1 MILKSAINKK
11 IKKNSKL
18 KFFLVTYFF
27 STISVLAVLVILFFT
42 SYTVKLKTLKALDYL
57 SKAGRVEY
65 IYIFNIVYKAIKSNF
80 YKVERID
87 LDIKFDD
94 IITLENEREVAL
106 KNGSLGAKDNL
117 SKVPIVV
124 KYKDKEI
131 NAQLR
136 LKGDRKI
143 HYEKKKDSSYNV
155 YLPKG
160 KTILGVNN
168 FSIQKPG
175 VRNYIHEWIFTEM
188 VGDLGLIKQKYEFF
202 DLYINGSGSGLYALE
217 EKMGKEILERNGK
230 VNGPIFTTNS
240 NYIKTEF
247 KKTYVYEVYDDKFWT
262 KDENLYLVKTA
273 RKKLTEFFKGNS
285 SAKDTFD
292 MEKFA
297 AFFAIMDA
305 TYTINALFDNSKL
318 YYNPVTEL
326 FEPVPRN
333 GHRQLPNYY
342 KFNINYY
349 DKVFLDS
356 IYKPESSIELGGN
369 LQINKTRQWW
379 LKRFFTHEN
388 GEINYDFYKLYLK
401 YITKISSKKYLNEFF
416 DSRKNE
422 IERINSL
429 IYSDYFFYSTSRGYT
444 WGLYYFKKNDLF
456 HRANVIRSRLETVNK
471 DINAIIDDDKNL
483 IISVAY
489 QHYDK
494 NRNLIRLDN
503 LVVNSINC
511 IKKES
516 SENLENTGEI
526 ILEKKIINKTVD
538 IFLQKKIKLNQLKS
552 DELNCSSVTILD
564 SKLNKTYIVQ
574 IDKLNSL

>member
-27 STISVLAVLVILFFT
+27 STISVFAVLVILFFT

-65 IYIFNIVYKAIKSNF
+65 IYIFNIAYKAIKSNF

-106 KNGSLGAKDNL
+106 KNGSLGFKKNL

-131 NAQLR
+131 KARLR

-175 VRNYIHEWIFTEM
+175 VRNYIHEWIFTEL

-230 VNGPIFTTNS
+230 VNGPIFTTNK
-240 NYIKTEF
+240 NYKKTQL
-247 KKTYVYEVYDDKFWT
+247 KKTYVYEVYDDKFWA

-273 RKKLTEFFKGNS
+273 RKKLTEFFKGNIPI
-285 SAKDTFD
+285 KGTFD
-292 MEKFA
+292 IEKFA

-305 TYTINALFDNSKL
+305 TYTTHSFFNNLKL
-318 YYNPVTEL
+318 YYNPVSEL
-326 FEPVPRN
+326 FEPIPRN
-333 GHRQLPNYY
+333 GHRQLPNYH
-342 KFNINYY
+342 KFSINYY
-349 DKVFLDS
+349 DKIFLDS
-356 IYKPESSIELGGN
+356 IYKAESSLELGGT
-369 LQINKTRQWW
+369 LQINENRKWW
-379 LKRFFTHEN
+379 INKFFTHKN

-401 YITKISSKKYLNEFF
+401 YLTKISSEEYLNSFF
-416 DSRKNE
+416 DSRKKE
-422 IERINSL
+422 IKRINSL
-429 IYSDYFFYSTSRGYT
+429 IYSDYFFYSTPRGYT
-444 WGLYYFKKNDLF
+444 WGLYYFKKDDLF
-456 HRANVIRSRLETVNK
+456 HRANVIRNRLDTANK
-471 DINAIIDDDKNL
+471 NINAIIDDDKNL

-489 QHYDK
+489 QHYDIRK
-494 NRNLIRLDN
+494 NLIRLDD

-538 IFLQKKIKLNQLKS
+538 IFLQKKIKLNQLKF
-552 DELNCSSVTILD
+552 DKLNCSSVTILD
-564 SKLNKTYIVQ
+564 NKFKKTYIVQ

>member
-18 KFFLVTYFF
+18 KIFLITYFF

-42 SYTVKLKTLKALDYL
+42 SYTVKLKTLKALDHL

-65 IYIFNIVYKAIKSNF
+65 IYIFNIAYKAIKSNF

-94 IITLENEREVAL
+94 IITLENEREVAI
-106 KNGSLGAKDNL
+106 KNGSLGAKKNL

-131 NAQLR
+131 KAQLR

-175 VRNYIHEWIFTEM
+175 VRNYIHEWIFTEL

-202 DLYINGSGSGLYALE
+202 DLYINGSGSGLYVLE

-230 VNGPIFTTNS
+230 VNGPIFTTNGDYTKS
-240 NYIKTEF
+240 HLSEEIF
-247 KKTYVYEVYDDKFWT
+247 QVYNDKFWT

-273 RKKLTEFFKGNS
+273 RKKLTEFFKGNRH
-285 SAKDTFD
+285 AKDTFD

-305 TYTINALFDNSKL
+305 TYTTHALFDNSKL
-318 YYNPVTEL
+318 YYNPVSEL
-326 FEPVPRN
+326 FEPIPRD
-333 GHRQLPNYY
+333 GHRQLPNYH
-342 KFNINYY
+342 KFNSNYY
-349 DKVFLDS
+349 EKIFLDS
-356 IYKPESSIELGGN
+356 IYKAESSLELGGT
-369 LQINKTRQWW
+369 LQINESRQWW
-379 LKRFFTHEN
+379 INKFFTHKN

-401 YITKISSKKYLNEFF
+401 YLTKISSEEYLNSFF
-416 DSRKNE
+416 ESRNKE

-429 IYSDYFFYSTSRGYT
+429 IYSDYFFYSTARGYT

-456 HRANVIRSRLETVNK
+456 HRANIIRNRLDTEDKN
-471 DINAIIDDDKNL
+471 INAIIDDNKNL
-483 IISVAY
+483 IIDVAY
-489 QHYDK
+489 TYHDK
-494 NRNLIRLDN
+494 VKNLKRLDD

-511 IKKES
+511 VKKES
-516 SENLENTGEI
+516 TENLENTSEI

-538 IFLQKKIKLNQLKS
+538 IFLNKKIKLDQLNFDK
-552 DELNCSSVTILD
+552 LNCSSVTILD
-564 SKLNKTYIVQ
+564 NKFKKTYIVQ